1 MKFECFAEQQR
12 KSGNDQSS
20 RHELPIELLPT
31 VYFPQEDHSQLMSLM
46 LSEIEQQP
54 TAIEKTIKRESKKIE
69 RFAARLRANRPR
81 LIVLVARGSS
91 DNAAL
96 FGRYLLE
103 TTTGIP
109 VSLAAPAVHTLYK
122 AKLDLR
128 DSLVIGVSQSG
139 EGDDINLT
147 LKNAKRCGATT
158 LAITN
163 EAESAMAKL
172 CDEAF
177 LIHAG
182 RERSVAATKT
192 YTGQL
197 LIFHLLARALSGGKE
212 ELERLPEFAAEALK
226 LKPDVVAM
234 VERYAFMEQCV
245 VVGRGLNYA
254 NAYEFAIKLMETC
267 YVVAERFSGADFL
280 HGPIAMV
287 DSGFPVF
294 VFAPPG
300 PTLKGMKELL
310 TKLHGIGAE
319 TLAISGDASA
329 LKAASRGIKMPRVDE
344 LLSPIPYV
352 IPAQLFAALLAE
364 AKGLSPDQPRS
375 LSKVTKTV

>member
-1 MKFECFAEQQR
+1 
-12 KSGNDQSS
+12 
-20 RHELPIELLPT
+20 
-31 VYFPQEDHSQLMSLM
+31 MSLM
-46 LSEIEQQP
+46 LAEIEQQP
-54 TAIEKTIKRESKKIE
+54 TAIERTIQRESRKIA
-69 RFAARLRANRPR
+69 RFAAALQKNRPR

-103 TTTGIP
+103 LTTGIP
-109 VSLAAPAVHTLYK
+109 VSLSAPAVHTLYK

-128 DSLVIGVSQSG
+128 DTLVIGISQSG
-139 EGDDINLT
+139 EGADINLT
-147 LKNAKRCGATT
+147 LENSKRCGART

-163 EAESAMAKL
+163 EAASTMARV
-172 CDEAF
+172 CDETF

-197 LIFHLLARALSGGKE
+197 LIFHLLAAALSGDKRLAE
-212 ELERLPEFAAEALK
+212 AERLPELARASLSLRDSIEGI
-226 LKPDVVAM
+226 

-254 NAYEFAIKLMETC
+254 NVFEFAIKLMETC
-267 YVVAERFSGADFL
+267 YVVAERFSGADFQ

-287 DSGFPVF
+287 EPGFPVF

-300 PTLKGMKELL
+300 PTLPGMKALL
-310 TKLHGIGAE
+310 ERLNQIGAE
-319 TLAISGDASA
+319 TLAITSEPAV
-329 LKAASRGIKMPRVDE
+329 LKLASRAIRMPSRVEE
-344 LLSPIPYV
+344 LLSPIPYI
-352 IPAQLFAALLAE
+352 IPAQLFAALLA
-364 AKGLSPDQPRS
+364 ATKGLSPDQPRS
-375 LSKVTKTV
+375 LAKVTHTI

>member
-1 MKFECFAEQQR
+1 
-12 KSGNDQSS
+12 
-20 RHELPIELLPT
+20 
-31 VYFPQEDHSQLMSLM
+31 MSLM

-54 TAIEKTIKRESKKIE
+54 VAIERTIKRESKKIE
-69 RFAARLRANRPR
+69 RFAAQLREKRPR

-96 FGRYLLE
+96 FGRYILE
-103 TTTGIP
+103 LTTGIP
-109 VSLAAPAVHTLYK
+109 VSLAAPAVHTIYK

-128 DSLVIGVSQSG
+128 EALVIGVSQSG
-139 EGDDINLT
+139 EGVDINLT
-147 LKNAKRCGATT
+147 LENAKRSGATT

-163 EAESAMAKL
+163 EAESTMAKL
-172 CDEAF
+172 ADETF

-197 LIFHLLARALSGGKE
+197 LIFHLLARAIGQSRME
-212 ELERLPEFAAEALK
+212 IERLPELAAETLK
-226 LKPDVVAM
+226 LKPEVAAM

-310 TKLHGIGAE
+310 AKLQGIGAE
-319 TLAISGDASA
+319 TLAISSESAA
-329 LKAASRGIKMPRVDE
+329 LKAASRSIKMPQVEE
-344 LLSPIPYV
+344 LLSPIPYI
-352 IPAQLFAALLAE
+352 IPAQLFAALLATT
-364 AKGLSPDQPRS
+364 KGLTPDQPRS

>member
-1 MKFECFAEQQR
+1 
-12 KSGNDQSS
+12 
-20 RHELPIELLPT
+20 
-31 VYFPQEDHSQLMSLM
+31 M

-54 TAIEKTIKRESKKIE
+54 AAIEKTIKRESKKIE
-69 RFAARLRANRPR
+69 GFAARLRANRPR

-139 EGDDINLT
+139 EGVDINLT
-147 LKNAKRCGATT
+147 LENAKQCGATT

-163 EAESAMAKL
+163 EAESSMAKL
-172 CDEAF
+172 CDETF

-212 ELERLPEFAAEALK
+212 EVERLPEFAAEALK
-226 LKPDVVAM
+226 LKPDVTAM

-294 VFAPPG
+294 VFAPTG

-319 TLAISGDASA
+319 TLALSSDASV
-329 LKAASRGIKMPRVDE
+329 LKAASRGIRMPVVSE

-352 IPAQLFAALLAE
+352 IPAQLFAALLAS